1 MENTLVAK
9 DFIQKFT
16 EWEKNKPMKE
26 YGTLMRNLH
35 MWAEY
40 QYGGRTYDNIGYE
53 YGLTGGNVHAVYK
66 KMTKRIEQFKK
77 YLKEKHEYENKI
89 VRLVH
94 YNDFDNQVAIGPRKV
109 IEKMKTVGDGLC
121 IWEDLPYF
129 GI

>member
-1 MENTLVAK
+1 MEQTLIAK

-16 EWEKNKPMKE
+16 AWDKNKQMKKN
-26 YGTLMRNLH
+26 GTLMRNLH

-40 QYGGRTYDNIGYE
+40 EYGGRTHNDIGCDF
-53 YGLTGGNVHAVYK
+53 GLTGGAVHLNYK
-66 KMTKRIEQFKK
+66 KMTKRIEQFKN

-109 IEKMKTVGDGLC
+109 IEKMTTVGDGLY
-121 IWEDLPYF
+121 IWELN
-129 GI
+129 